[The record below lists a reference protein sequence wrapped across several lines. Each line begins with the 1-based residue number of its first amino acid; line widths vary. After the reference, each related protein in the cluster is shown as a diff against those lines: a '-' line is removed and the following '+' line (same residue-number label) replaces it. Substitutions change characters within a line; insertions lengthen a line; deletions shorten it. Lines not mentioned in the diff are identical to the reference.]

1 MTEPRMRMRQKGQQF
16 ATPDLEAYLIAFG
29 DDRNPLPETVRVLDE
44 IVTDYIIETCHAA
57 ALCASYSRRAKIKVD
72 DFKFTLRKDPKKLGR
87 VTELLQKDKEIKKSR
102 RAFDVDDDAATKEVV
117 GAVKEKDKDDGDGKT
132 EDGRKS
138 KKLKT
143 VK

>member
-1 MTEPRMRMRQKGQQF
+1 
-16 ATPDLEAYLIAFG
+16 
-29 DDRNPLPETVRVLDE
+29 
-44 IVTDYIIETCHAA
+44 
-57 ALCASYSRRAKIKVD
+57 
-72 DFKFTLRKDPKKLGR
+72 
-87 VTELLQKDKEIKKSR
+87 KDKEIKKSR